1 MAEKSEDLGIPMR
14 PARPAIP
21 VAVPP
26 RLSDLS
32 GPNNEPLTA
41 PEPSSHETKRQP
53 AEPRTMIVGRGM
65 SLSGDIRACNRL
77 VVEGSVEATLH
88 ECREM
93 QIAENGVFKGN
104 ASIEQAEV
112 CGQFEGELTVT
123 KRLFVRATGYVSGT
137 ITYGEIEIERG
148 GKISGLLQENGP
160 VPQVGILRA
169 GE

>member
-1 MAEKSEDLGIPMR
+1 
-14 PARPAIP
+14 
-21 VAVPP
+21 
-26 RLSDLS
+26 
-32 GPNNEPLTA
+32 
-41 PEPSSHETKRQP
+41 
-53 AEPRTMIVGRGM
+53 MIVGRGM

-93 QIAENGVFKGN
+93 QITENGVFKGN

-112 CGQFEGELTVT
+112 CGQFEGELTVS
-123 KRLFVRATGYVSGT
+123 KRLFVRATGRVSGT

-148 GKISGLLQENGP
+148 GKISGLLQQNGP